1 MSAEDALRYG
11 LIDAI
16 VQPDDEKI
24 RNLTMPPPGRGSA
37 SSGDNYQFGK
47 MV

>member
-1 MSAEDALRYG
+1 MSAEEALQYG

-24 RNLTMPPPGRGSA
+24 RNLTMPPPGRGP
-37 SSGDNYQFGK
+37 GDKYQFGK
-47 MV
+47 IVST